1 MNYFSFLLE
10 TLWKPSWALNLKQQP
25 RLIYVYSGEIKKW
38 SFFGL
43 CSSYPLIRISQF
55 MRVGEGLV
63 QKTCN
68 IHFPFPDCSNI
79 REGTFKMNCYGECV
93 FGNRNNKV
101 IMPKN
106 KGLSHVQDNYNLI

>member
-43 CSSYPLIRISQF
+43 CSSYPLIRISQI

-79 REGTFKMNCYGECV
+79 REGTFKHSIAMVSV
-93 FGNRNNKV
+93 FLETGTIK
-101 IMPKN
+101 
-106 KGLSHVQDNYNLI
+106 LSCQRTRASLMSKKIII